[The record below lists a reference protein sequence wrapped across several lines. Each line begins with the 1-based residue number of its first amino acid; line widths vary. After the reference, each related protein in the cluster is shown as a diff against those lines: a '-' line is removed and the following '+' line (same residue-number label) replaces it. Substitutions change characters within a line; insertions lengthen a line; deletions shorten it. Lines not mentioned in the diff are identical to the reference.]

1 MDHDEVLALFD
12 DRIRRNAQ
20 PDGPGV
26 RIERAGAVGAGHV
39 AGAGHAAGRA
49 RPAVGSVVRQVGAA
63 SGWNGVLWSD
73 LDEAGA
79 DAVIEAQVRHFSD
92 LGLEFEWKAYSHD
105 RPADLGERLL
115 AAGFTPGPDEALMI
129 ARIEDLP
136 VDAAL
141 PDGVRLQ
148 PVTDQAGV
156 DLMMEA
162 HEQAFG
168 TDLPGLRERML
179 DHLRHGTDT
188 VSMVVAMAGD
198 RPVSAA
204 RMELNPGT
212 GFAGLWGGGTV
223 PGWRGRGIYRA
234 LVAHR
239 ARLAA
244 DLGYQYL
251 QVDASD
257 ESRPIL
263 QRLGFAWVS
272 TTTPYVY
279 RPSA

>member
-26 RIERAGAVGAGHV
+26 HVERDGA
-39 AGAGHAAGRA
+39 
-49 RPAVGSVVRQVGAA
+49 VVRQVGGQ
-63 SGWNGVLWSD
+63 SGWNGVVWSG

-79 DAVIEAQVRHFSD
+79 DAAIAAQVRHFTA

-115 AAGFTPGPDEALMI
+115 AAGFTPEPDEALMI
-129 ARIEDLP
+129 ARIADLP
-136 VDAAL
+136 TEVVL
-141 PDGVRLQ
+141 PEGVRLH
-148 PVTDQAGV
+148 PVTDPAGV
-156 DLMMEA
+156 DLMVEA
-162 HEQAFG
+162 HTQAFG
-168 TDLPGLRERML
+168 TDRPRLRDQML
-179 DHLRHGTDT
+179 EHLRHGTDT
-188 VSMVVAMAGD
+188 VSMVVALAGD

-204 RMELNPGT
+204 RMELNSGT
-212 GFAGLWGGGTV
+212 GFAGLWGGGTA
-223 PGWRGRGIYRA
+223 PDWRGRGIYRA

-257 ESRPIL
+257 ASRPIL
-263 QRLGFAWVS
+263 QRLGFARLS

-279 RPSA
+279 RP

>member
-12 DRIRRNAQ
+12 DRIRRNAR

-26 RIERAGAVGAGHV
+26 RVERDSA
-39 AGAGHAAGRA
+39 
-49 RPAVGSVVRQVGAA
+49 VVRQVG
-63 SGWNGVLWSD
+63 GPGDWNGVVWSG
-73 LDEAGA
+73 LDEAAA
-79 DAVIEAQVRHFSD
+79 DAADAAIAEQVRHFTA

-105 RPADLGERLL
+105 RPADLGERLR

-129 ARIEDLP
+129 ARIADLP
-136 VDAAL
+136 TEVVL
-141 PDGVRLQ
+141 PEGVRLHA
-148 PVTDQAGV
+148 VTDPAGV
-156 DLMMEA
+156 DLMVEA
-162 HEQAFG
+162 HAQAFG
-168 TDLPGLRERML
+168 ADLPGLRGRML
-179 DHLRHGTDT
+179 DHLRHGTGT
-188 VSMVVAMAGD
+188 VGMVVALAGD

-223 PGWRGRGIYRA
+223 PDWRGRGIYRA

-244 DLGYQYL
+244 DLGYHYL
-251 QVDASD
+251 QVDASED
-257 ESRPIL
+257 SRPIL
-263 QRLGFAWVS
+263 QRLGFARLS

-279 RPSA
+279 RP

>member
-12 DRIRRNAQ
+12 DRIRRDAR

-26 RIERAGAVGAGHV
+26 RVERVGA
-39 AGAGHAAGRA
+39 
-49 RPAVGSVVRQVGAA
+49 VVRQTGAA
-63 SGWNGVLWSD
+63 AAWNGVLWSG

-79 DAVIEAQVRHFSD
+79 DAAIVEQVRHFTG
-92 LGLEFEWKAYSHD
+92 LGLEFEWKTYSHD

-115 AAGFTPGPDEALMI
+115 AAGFTAEPAEALMI
-129 ARIEDLP
+129 ARIADLP
-136 VDAAL
+136 TEVVL
-141 PDGVRLQ
+141 PEGVRLRQ
-148 PVTDQAGV
+148 VTDPAGV
-156 DLMMEA
+156 DLMVAA
-162 HEQAFG
+162 HNEAFG

-188 VSMVVAMAGD
+188 VRMVVVMAGD

-204 RMELNPGT
+204 RMELIPGT
-212 GFAGLWGGGTV
+212 GFAGLWGGGTA
-223 PGWRGRGIYRA
+223 PDWRGRGIYRA

-239 ARLAA
+239 ARVAA
-244 DLGYQYL
+244 ELGYEYL

-257 ESRPIL
+257 QSRPIL

-279 RPSA
+279 QP

>member
-1 MDHDEVLALFD
+1 MDHDDVLALFD
-12 DRIRRNAQ
+12 DRIRRNAA
-20 PDGPGV
+20 PGDPGV
-26 RIERAGAVGAGHV
+26 RVERDGA
-39 AGAGHAAGRA
+39 
-49 RPAVGSVVRQVGAA
+49 VVRQVGGED
-63 SGWNGVLWSD
+63 SWNGVVWSG

-79 DAVIEAQVRHFSD
+79 DAAIAAQVRHFAA

-115 AAGFTPGPDEALMI
+115 AAGFTAEPAEALMI

-136 VDAAL
+136 TDVVL
-141 PDGVRLQ
+141 PEGVRLQ
-148 PVTDQAGV
+148 PVTDEAGV
-156 DLMMEA
+156 DLLMEA

-168 TDLPGLRERML
+168 RELPRLRERIL
-179 DHLRHGTDT
+179 DHLRHGPDT

-198 RPVSAA
+198 RPISGA

-212 GFAGLWGGGTV
+212 GFAGLWGGGTA
-223 PGWRGRGIYRA
+223 PDWRGRGIYRA

-257 ESRPIL
+257 QSRPIL

-272 TTTPYVY
+272 TTTPYL
-279 RPSA
+279 RGPA

>member
-12 DRIRRNAQ
+12 DRVRRGAR
-20 PDGPGV
+20 PDGPAADV
-26 RIERAGAVGAGHV
+26 ERDGA
-39 AGAGHAAGRA
+39 
-49 RPAVGSVVRQVGAA
+49 VVRQVGGAT
-63 SGWNGVLWSD
+63 GWNGVVWSG

-79 DAVIEAQVRHFSD
+79 DAAIAAQVRHFTG
-92 LGLEFEWKAYSHD
+92 LGLEFEWKTYSHD
-105 RPADLGERLL
+105 RPADLGDRLR
-115 AAGFTPGPDEALMI
+115 AAGFTPEPDEALMI
-129 ARIEDLP
+129 ARIADLP
-136 VDAAL
+136 TEVVL
-141 PDGVRLQ
+141 PEGVRLH
-148 PVTDQAGV
+148 PVTDPAEV

-162 HEQAFG
+162 HTQAFG
-168 TDLPGLRERML
+168 RDLPGLREQML
-179 DHLRHGTDT
+179 DHLRHGSDT
-188 VSMVVAMAGD
+188 LSMVVALAGD

-212 GFAGLWGGGTV
+212 GFAGLWGGGTA
-223 PGWRGRGIYRA
+223 PDWRGRGIYRA

-257 ESRPIL
+257 DSRPIL
-263 QRLGFAWVS
+263 QRLGFARLS

-279 RPSA
+279 RP